1 MNEVRYLF
9 VDGYNVI
16 NSWEE
21 LRQLKDTD
29 LEEARYKLIDMMI
42 EYVTLKG
49 LETYVVFD
57 AHYVK
62 GSFEKREKY
71 KNINIVYTKEGE
83 SADCF
88 IEKNIKDMA
97 KKGVVAVVTSDYLEQ
112 RIIFQMGGIR
122 ITPNEF
128 LSDIKNSKKIVKEKT
143 TLKYTDKKNS
153 LEQNIDEKT
162 LRKLEKIRRNL

>member
-1 MNEVRYLF
+1 
-9 VDGYNVI
+9 
-16 NSWEE
+16 
-21 LRQLKDTD
+21 
-29 LEEARYKLIDMMI
+29 
-42 EYVTLKG
+42 
-49 LETYVVFD
+49 
-57 AHYVK
+57 
-62 GSFEKREKY
+62 
-71 KNINIVYTKEGE
+71 
-83 SADCF
+83 
-88 IEKNIKDMA
+88 MA